1 MSTATVA
8 EKKKRSFKMPHLL
21 WIILGLI
28 VIMSLL
34 TYVIPAGQFGTDEA
48 GNLVGTEF
56 NYLGY
61 QTPVSLWRA
70 CMLLLD
76 GLTGSAT
83 IAFMVM
89 VSGGAIRVI
98 LDSNAIDD
106 FVSWAIFKLRDKS
119 ANTLVPLMFLLMVY
133 LGGFGGSDAYVA
145 LVPIGVAFA
154 RKLKLDPI
162 VAMGVTTYATLI
174 GFGTGPNKLLIPQA
188 MMDIPIYS
196 GFAMRFLIMTF
207 FGLVGLFFLMR
218 YVKKIQ
224 KDPSASALGNTDWLK
239 AVDSDADEGIKEQKL
254 SWKTI
259 AILLV
264 FIGQYLVI
272 VTYSMKN
279 SATVWQFS
287 CAVHILAALLVG
299 ALSGKSADQVANSF
313 AQGLGGMA
321 FVGFVI
327 GMARVVS
334 LIMSEGNILHTIVYV
349 LTRPL
354 MNVNRGLSL
363 VGITAIISVIN
374 MMVPSASSKAAIL
387 MPIIRP
393 VTETLGIHGQLAV
406 QAFQFGDGFTNLLSP
421 ALGWTMGSL
430 ATAGVPYDK
439 WLKWVIPKIIIMM
452 VLSFVIIYFL
462 YAIGWTGLAGLLG

>member
-239 AVDSDADEGIKEQKL
+239 AVDSDAGEGIKEQKL